1 MRILLTTTSF
11 QDTPGSHHEL
21 LESKGYEI
29 VRERGP
35 LPESKMLE
43 LAGDF
48 DAFLCGDDDMTR
60 AVMEKSLPRLKVI
73 AKYGIGLDR
82 IDLDSATDL
91 KIPVTYTPG
100 VNETSVAEHTFGL
113 MLACCRNI
121 VPEANYVAK
130 GQWKRITGTEL
141 FGKTIGLIGFGRI
154 AKEVA
159 IRARAF
165 GMKVLV
171 HNRSWKDEY
180 NSEYGAE
187 RITDFEEFLKQV
199 DVISIHVP
207 ATPETKGLI
216 NEETLKLLKPG
227 TFIVNTSRGEVVDKQ
242 AIRAALEAGTLP
254 AYASDV
260 LDQEPP
266 PADHIL
272 LDAPNCIL
280 TPHIGSR
287 TYESVVRQASKSI
300 RNLFAVLEGR
310 EPEAQANSI

>member
-11 QDTPGSHHEL
+11 QDTPGAHHDL
-21 LESKGYEI
+21 LASKGYEI
-29 VRERGP
+29 VRARGP
-35 LPESKMLE
+35 LPESEMLE

-73 AKYGIGLDR
+73 AKYGIGLDK

-100 VNETSVAEHTFGL
+100 VNQTTVAEHTFAL
-113 MLACCRNI
+113 MLACSRKL
-121 VPEANYVAK
+121 VTEANYVAN
-130 GQWKRITGTEL
+130 GQWKRLTGTEL
-141 FGKTIGLIGFGRI
+141 FEKTIGLIGFGRI

-159 IRARAF
+159 IRAKAF
-165 GMKVLV
+165 GMRVIV

-180 NSEYGAE
+180 NEQYGAE
-187 RITDFEEFLKQV
+187 RVTEIETLLKES

-227 TFIVNTSRGEVVDKQ
+227 TFIVNTSRGEVVDKH
-242 AIRAALEAGTLP
+242 AIRAALDAGTLP

-272 LDAPNCIL
+272 LGAPNCIL

-287 TYESVVRQASKSI
+287 TNESVVRQASKSI
-300 RNLFAVLEGR
+300 RNMFAVLEGR
-310 EPEAQANSI
+310 EPEAQANTL